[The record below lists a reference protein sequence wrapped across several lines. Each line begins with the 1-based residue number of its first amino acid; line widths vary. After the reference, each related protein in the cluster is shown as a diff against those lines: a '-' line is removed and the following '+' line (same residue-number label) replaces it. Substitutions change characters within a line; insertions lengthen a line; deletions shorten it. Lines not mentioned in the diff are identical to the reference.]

1 MHLIVSLLMMLASL
15 VVVAA
20 VLHAS
25 AFMLRRSRVSW
36 PHCLALA
43 GLWSLFGFALRWFP
57 MRAIGA
63 VPSLMIAMAV
73 VVAIGG
79 WFLTGR
85 AVRADG
91 RAFAFA
97 DGAKLSVL
105 AIVSMVVFWVVAGS
119 ISYNFGPMRMLHR

>member
-1 MHLIVSLLMMLASL
+1 MLLIVILLMLLASL
-15 VVVAA
+15 AIVAA
-20 VLHAS
+20 LLQVS
-25 AFMLRRSRVSW
+25 AFMLRRARVSW
-36 PHCLALA
+36 LHCFALA
-43 GLWSLFGFALRWFP
+43 GLWSLLGFVVRWFP

-63 VPSLMIAMAV
+63 VPSMMIGMAI

-91 RAFAFA
+91 RAFVFA
-97 DGAKLSVL
+97 DGAKLSAL
-105 AIVSMVVFWVVAGS
+105 AIAGMVLFWAVAGS